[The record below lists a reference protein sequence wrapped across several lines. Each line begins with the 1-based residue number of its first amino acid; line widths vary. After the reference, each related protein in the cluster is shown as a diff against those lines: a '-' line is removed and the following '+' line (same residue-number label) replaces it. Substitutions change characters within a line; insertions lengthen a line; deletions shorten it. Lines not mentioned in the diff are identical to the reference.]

1 MTDPEAE
8 ADPAPISV
16 LIVDDQDLVRL
27 GLAMVVGAEPGLR
40 VAGEAADGR
49 AAIEQ
54 ARRLRPDVILMD
66 VRMPR
71 QDGIETTRQLIAELP
86 DSRVIILTTFDLDEY
101 AFGGLH
107 AGASGFLLKDS
118 TKIEII
124 NGIRAVASG
133 EACVSPR
140 ITRRMLDLFGSQFP
154 GAAEAVR
161 AERVRQLEDLGELE
175 QLTGRERDVLLAV
188 ARGLSNQE
196 IADEL
201 QISESTIKTHVGRI
215 LLKLGFRD
223 RVQAVVWAH
232 QNRLLD

>member
-1 MTDPEAE
+1 MTDMIDDP
-8 ADPAPISV
+8 DPAPISV
-16 LIVDDQDLVRL
+16 LVVDDQDLVRL
-27 GLAMVVGAEPGLR
+27 GLVMVIGAEPGLR

-49 AAIEQ
+49 EALEQ
-54 ARRLRPDVILMD
+54 ARRLRPDVTLMD

-71 QDGIETTRQLIAELP
+71 QDGIEATRRLIAELP
-86 DSRVIILTTFDLDEY
+86 DSKVIILTTFDLDEY
-101 AFGGLH
+101 AFDGLS

-118 TKIEII
+118 TKAEIT
-124 NGIRAVASG
+124 NGIRAVAGG

-154 GAAEAVR
+154 GAAEAALPASAV
-161 AERVRQLEDLGELE
+161 ELD
-175 QLTGRERDVLLAV
+175 QLTARERDVLLAV
-188 ARGLSNQE
+188 ARGLSNLE
-196 IADEL
+196 IAEEL

-215 LLKLGFRD
+215 LMKLGFRD